1 MYISESR
8 LTGNADGGGKIIEP
22 GSKTIR
28 QAIATIVTQGA
39 EGQVE
44 REDRVITKLDSCGSV
59 SIAHS
64 DHLVRVQ
71 PVKAYGLRNIRLLGI
86 GGKTN
91 YLTKS
96 GYCK

>member
-8 LTGNADGGGKIIEP
+8 LAGNADGGEEITEP
-22 GSKTIR
+22 GSKTTC

-44 REDRVITKLDSCGSV
+44 REEQVVTKLDSCGSV

-64 DHLVRVQ
+64 DYLV
-71 PVKAYGLRNIRLLGI
+71 
-86 GGKTN
+86 
-91 YLTKS
+91 
-96 GYCK
+96 